1 MRRPKSRYHSRL
13 TVAEQAALA
22 QEQYPALV
30 EADKREKHER
40 LTREVFRQIE
50 QERQRQIS
58 KGYDADHD
66 DAHASEDLIK
76 RIAMDIGKQV
86 VDHIEHAYPTMF
98 EAVSENAKLSIRNSA
113 YNAIMAAGEAFS
125 QGLSEQMLAEHEHHR
140 RTMRRLRKFGRCG

>member
-22 QEQYPALV
+22 QEQYFPLV

-66 DAHASEDLIK
+66 DAHVCGEIAKAAACYAIAGLGDQVK
-76 RIAMDIGKQV
+76 RKWLWPWEEAAFKDEGRLKNLV
-86 VDHIEHAYPTMF
+86 KAAALLVAEIERCARIFKEGSRHA
-98 EAVSENAKLSIRNSA
+98 
-113 YNAIMAAGEAFS
+113 
-125 QGLSEQMLAEHEHHR
+125 
-140 RTMRRLRKFGRCG
+140 

>member
-66 DAHASEDLIK
+66 DAHVCGEIAKAAACYAIAGLGDQVKRKWLWPWEEAAFKDEGRLKNLVKAAALLVAEIERCERISEERGDG
-76 RIAMDIGKQV
+76 IG
-86 VDHIEHAYPTMF
+86 
-98 EAVSENAKLSIRNSA
+98 
-113 YNAIMAAGEAFS
+113 
-125 QGLSEQMLAEHEHHR
+125 
-140 RTMRRLRKFGRCG
+140 

>member
-1 MRRPKSRYHSRL
+1 MRRPKSRYHIRL

-22 QEQYPALV
+22 QEQYPRALV

-66 DAHASEDLIK
+66 DAHVCGEIAKAAACYAIAGLGDQVKRKWLWPWEEAAFKDEGRLKNLVKAAALLVAEIERCERISEERGDGMVAAHK
-76 RIAMDIGKQV
+76 R
-86 VDHIEHAYPTMF
+86 
-98 EAVSENAKLSIRNSA
+98 
-113 YNAIMAAGEAFS
+113 
-125 QGLSEQMLAEHEHHR
+125 
-140 RTMRRLRKFGRCG
+140 